1 MASRENFKITSELKA
16 VRTFSE
22 EFKRRKVQEIEAGI
36 TKVSEISKAYNVSA
50 NAVYKWVYKFSKSM
64 KKKERL
70 IVESESDTQ
79 KINALKKRIADLERA
94 LGQKQIQLDF
104 KEKMIELAE
113 EIYQVDIK
121 KKFGDTP

>member
-1 MASRENFKITSELKA
+1 MASRENFKIAPGLKSL
-16 VRTFSE
+16 RTFSE

-50 NAVYKWVYKFSKSM
+50 NAVYKWVYKYSKSM

-79 KINALKKRIADLERA
+79 KINALKKRIADLERS

>member
-1 MASRENFKITSELKA
+1 MATRENFKISTELNA
-16 VRTFSE
+16 IRTFSE

-36 TKVSEISKAYNVSA
+36 TKVSEISKAYHVTRG
-50 NAVYKWVYKFSKSM
+50 AVYKWIFKYSASM

-70 IVESESDTQ
+70 IIETESDTQ
-79 KINALKKRIADLERA
+79 KINALKKRIAELERA

-104 KEKMIELAE
+104 TEKMIDLAE

-121 KKFGDTP
+121 KKFGNTP

>member
-1 MASRENFKITSELKA
+1 MASRETFKITTDLKA

-22 EFKRRKVQEIEAGI
+22 EFKRRKVQEVEAGI
-36 TKVSEISKAYNVSA
+36 TKVSEISKAYNVTRT
-50 NAVYKWVYKFSKSM
+50 AVYKWIFKYSKSM

-70 IVESESDTQ
+70 IVEAESDTQ
-79 KINALKKRIADLERA
+79 KINSLKKRIADLERA

-113 EIYQVDIK
+113 EMYQVDIK
-121 KKFGDTP
+121 KKFGDTL

>member
-1 MASRENFKITSELKA
+1 MASRENFKIAPELKA

-22 EFKRRKVQEIEAGI
+22 EFKRRKVQEIETGI
-36 TKVSEISKAYNVSA
+36 TKVSEISKAYSVSRA
-50 NAVYKWVYKFSKSM
+50 AVYKWIFIYSKSM

-70 IVESESDTQ
+70 IVEAESDTQ
-79 KINALKKRIADLERA
+79 KINTLKKRIAELERA

-113 EIYQVDIK
+113 ETYQVDIK

>member
-1 MASRENFKITSELKA
+1 MASRENFKIGPELKS

-36 TKVSEISKAYNVSA
+36 TKVSEISKAYNVTCTA
-50 NAVYKWVYKFSKSM
+50 IYKWIYKYSKSM
-64 KKKERL
+64 KKREKL
-70 IVESESDTQ
+70 IVEADSDTQ
-79 KINALKKRIADLERA
+79 KINVLKKRIADLERA

-113 EIYQVDIK
+113 EMYQVDIK
-121 KKFGDTP
+121 KKLGDTP

>member
-1 MASRENFKITSELKA
+1 MASRETFKITADLKA

-22 EFKRRKVQEIEAGI
+22 EFKRRKVQEVEAGI
-36 TKVSEISKAYNVSA
+36 TKVSEISKAYNVTRT
-50 NAVYKWVYKFSKSM
+50 AVYKWIFKYSKSM

-70 IVESESDTQ
+70 IVEAESDTQ
-79 KINALKKRIADLERA
+79 KINSLKKRIADLERA

-113 EIYQVDIK
+113 EMYQVDIK
-121 KKFGDTP
+121 KKFGDTL